1 MAPAKKKAKK
11 DGSGDKINE
20 VKEHTK
26 QALAEMRSEFQLQ
39 LNQMKEFLV
48 SNKAEEDEKRKKQ
61 AEDEDL
67 RKKEREELEKA
78 PKNTDEVITINETP
92 GTSDGTQD
100 VEEDHVGKLLTA
112 VLGVRQGKQKN
123 SSSDSAIYQPY
134 LIRGATL
141 DKKLKT
147 KIWSG
152 EFVDLAQLVTK
163 VDHASSVNMSYTE
176 SLGTQINLAPVKTR
190 PPSNFGEWF
199 RQFNIYVCIYIQKF
213 PEEGPSLIT
222 YMDKIFTLSQEKPL
236 SYTWRAYDESFRR
249 IRAVVPN
256 ESRFDDMPWH
266 ITVEA
271 LLREARDASI
281 SAKTTQNQNFR
292 GQNGQK
298 ESIPTTFQTQNQGQ
312 QQQKLCFDYN
322 NRAKGCSRVQCRFA
336 HRCRKCNRPNHPV
349 YLCRS
354 NQNAPAAAGSSASSA
369 NTSA

>member
-1 MAPAKKKAKK
+1 VKKKARK
-11 DGSGDKINE
+11 DETGDQLKE
-20 VKEHTK
+20 VKEQTE
-26 QALAEMRSEFQLQ
+26 QALAAMKSEFQMQ
-39 LNQMKEFLV
+39 LNQMKDLLV
-48 SNKAEEDEKRKKQ
+48 SSKADEEETRRKQ
-61 AEDEDL
+61 AEDEEL

-78 PKNTDEVITINETP
+78 SKNGAEVPTDSETP
-92 GTSDGTQD
+92 STSKETQET
-100 VEEDHVGKLLTA
+100 EEDHVGKLLTA

-123 SSSDSAIYQPY
+123 SSTDSAIYQPY

-147 KIWSG
+147 KIWAG
-152 EFVDLAQLVTK
+152 EFIDLSQLVTK
-163 VDHASSVNMSYTE
+163 VDHSSTVNMSYTE
-176 SLGTQINLAPVKTR
+176 SLGTQINLAPVKSR
-190 PPSNFGEWF
+190 PPNTFGEWF

-222 YMDKIFTLSQEKPL
+222 YMDKIYTLSQEKPL

-249 IRAVVPN
+249 IRAVVPD

-271 LLREARDASI
+271 LLREARDASF
-281 SAKTTQNQNFR
+281 SSKTTQNQSFR

-298 ESIPTTFQTQNQGQ
+298 DTLPTTFQTQNQGQ

-322 NRAKGCSRVQCRFA
+322 NRTKGCSRAQCRFA

-349 YLCRS
+349 YLCRA
-354 NQNAPAAAGSSASSA
+354 NQNAPPAAGSSSSSA